1 MFNLLLV
8 SLGGGL
14 GAVSRF
20 LLGAKIQHRYPDP
33 PFPVAMLT
41 VNLLGS
47 LGLGI
52 FFGAFF
58 GGIPIYEY
66 NNPWFLL
73 LGVGYFG
80 AFTTFSTF
88 SVEAVTLLH
97 DAKYKKAFL
106 YIVLSIAGSVA
117 AFIAGIY
124 WFI

>member
-8 SLGGGL
+8 SIGGGL

-20 LLGAKIQHRYPDP
+20 LLGVKIQQRYPDP
-33 PFPVAMLT
+33 PIPVAMLT
-41 VNLLGS
+41 VNLSGS
-47 LGLGI
+47 LGLGV
-52 FFGAFF
+52 FFGALF
-58 GGIPIYEY
+58 GGIPVLEY

-88 SVEAVTLLH
+88 SVEAATLLH
-97 DAKYKKAFL
+97 DAEYKKAFV
-106 YIVLSIAGSVA
+106 YIGLSIAGSVA